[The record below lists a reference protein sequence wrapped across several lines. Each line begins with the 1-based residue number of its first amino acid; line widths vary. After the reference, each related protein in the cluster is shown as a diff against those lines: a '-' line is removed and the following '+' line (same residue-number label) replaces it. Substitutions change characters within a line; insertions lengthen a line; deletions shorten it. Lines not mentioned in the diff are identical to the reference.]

1 MKITKELK
9 IGIFVIF
16 VLTASFFVI
25 NFLRGKDIFGK
36 EIDVVSFYENVEGL
50 LPSAPVYIKGYKA
63 GAVSDVVYRPET
75 GEFEVICSVLKEFV
89 IPEDSRIII
98 YSVDIMGGKGVRID
112 LGTSET
118 PVSDGG
124 RLKGG
129 SQPDLIATVS
139 ESIGPLLDRVTGTMD
154 SLSVTVNNINRI
166 LAAADEQ
173 SIRRTLAHLE
183 NTLANAEKLSASI
196 NGKSDELSEFIVNLA
211 NISGKLDGVM
221 AKADAAMGNVADVTS
236 ALSEGDIEGLVLSFK
251 GLLDKIQDPD
261 GSIGK
266 LLNDGSVYTSVD
278 TLLEDIDSLV
288 RKIEQNP
295 KKYIKISVF

>member
-98 YSVDIMGGKGVRID
+98 YWEAK
-112 LGTSET
+112 EY
-118 PVSDGG
+118 
-124 RLKGG
+124 
-129 SQPDLIATVS
+129 
-139 ESIGPLLDRVTGTMD
+139 
-154 SLSVTVNNINRI
+154 
-166 LAAADEQ
+166 
-173 SIRRTLAHLE
+173 
-183 NTLANAEKLSASI
+183 ASI
-196 NGKSDELSEFIVNLA
+196 LVHRKRLA
-211 NISGKLDGVM
+211 VTAEDSKEDRSRIS
-221 AKADAAMGNVADVTS
+221 
-236 ALSEGDIEGLVLSFK
+236 
-251 GLLDKIQDPD
+251 
-261 GSIGK
+261 
-266 LLNDGSVYTSVD
+266 
-278 TLLEDIDSLV
+278 
-288 RKIEQNP
+288 
-295 KKYIKISVF
+295 

>member
-1 MKITKELK
+1 
-9 IGIFVIF
+9 
-16 VLTASFFVI
+16 
-25 NFLRGKDIFGK
+25 
-36 EIDVVSFYENVEGL
+36 
-50 LPSAPVYIKGYKA
+50 
-63 GAVSDVVYRPET
+63 
-75 GEFEVICSVLKEFV
+75 
-89 IPEDSRIII
+89 
-98 YSVDIMGGKGVRID
+98 
-112 LGTSET
+112 
-118 PVSDGG
+118 
-124 RLKGG
+124 
-129 SQPDLIATVS
+129 
-139 ESIGPLLDRVTGTMD
+139 MD

-236 ALSEGDIEGLVLSFK
+236 ALSESDIEGLVLSFK

>member
-1 MKITKELK
+1 MKITNELK

-63 GAVSDVVYRPET
+63 GSVSDVVYRPET

-89 IPEDSRIII
+89 IPEDSRMII

-129 SQPDLIATVS
+129 SQPDLVATVS

-173 SIRRTLAHLE
+173 SIRRTLTHLE
-183 NTLANAEKLSASI
+183 NTLANA
-196 NGKSDELSEFIVNLA
+196 LSEFIVNLA
-211 NISGKLDGVM
+211 NVSGKLDGVM
-221 AKADAAMGNVADVTS
+221 VKADAAMGNVADITS
-236 ALSEGDIEGLVLSFK
+236 ALSESDIEGLVLSFK

-261 GSIGK
+261 GSVGK
-266 LLNDGSVYTSVD
+266 LLNDGSLYTSVD
-278 TLLEDIDSLV
+278 TLLEGIDSLV